1 MAVMPVRRLL
11 LNMSWPMMLSMLIQA
26 LYNLVDSV
34 FVAQLN
40 SAGFEAL
47 SLVYPIQTLM
57 IAVCVG
63 TGVGINALLSRRLG
77 ERRPEDACS
86 VAIHGYLLYFLTWIA
101 FSAVSLFCLRRYMWF
116 FTDDALTAIYGLDYL
131 TIVTVG
137 SLGMCWQFA
146 GERVLQATGNAVGPM
161 LIQGLGAVINLIL
174 DPLFIFGI
182 GPFPRLE
189 VTGAALATIIGQ
201 FAGMAVG
208 LVMVRRNPV
217 LTLRLSGFR
226 PRRKT
231 IGEIYRI
238 GLPAIVMQALATVMS
253 LGMNK
258 ILAVTTE
265 TGVFILGAYFKLQ
278 SFIFMP
284 VYGMNNGLIPV
295 VSFNYGAGSRSR
307 VEGIIRFSLVITVII
322 MAAGTLV
329 LLLFPAPLLGLFDA
343 GADVLSDGIPALR
356 TVALSFLCAGISII
370 LCSAFQAVGCPMHSL
385 VISLLRQVVLL
396 LPVALIL
403 GLLSPGLIWFS
414 FLIAEA
420 ISCAV
425 CLLFYRRI
433 SAKTI
438 AALDHRQSCP
448 NLSEG

>member
-34 FVAQLN
+34 FVAQL
-40 SAGFEAL
+40 SGAGFEAL

-63 TGVGINALLSRRLG
+63 TGVGVNSLLSRRLG
-77 ERRPEDACS
+77 ERRQEDACS
-86 VAIHGYLLYFLTWIA
+86 VAIHGYFLYFLTWVA
-101 FSAVSLFCLRRYMWF
+101 FSAVSLFCLRGYMWF
-116 FTDDALTAIYGLDYL
+116 FTDDPVTAVYGLDYL

-161 LIQGLGAVINLIL
+161 VIQGLGAVINLVL
-174 DPLFIFGI
+174 DPLLIFGI

-189 VTGAALATIIGQ
+189 VVGAALATVIGQ
-201 FAGMAVG
+201 FVGMAVG
-208 LVMVRRNPV
+208 LVMVRRNRV
-217 LTLRLSGFR
+217 LTLHLSGFR
-226 PRRKT
+226 PRKDT

-238 GLPAIVMQALATVMS
+238 GLPAIAMQALTTVMS

-258 ILAVTTE
+258 ILAVCSD

-295 VSFNYGAGSRSR
+295 VSFNYGAGSRKR
-307 VEGIIRFSLVITVII
+307 VEGLIHFSLVITAAI

-329 LLLFPAPLLGLFDA
+329 LLLFPGPLLGLFDA
-343 GADVLSDGIPALR
+343 DAAVLADGIPALR
-356 TVALSFLCAGISII
+356 LVALSFLFAGLSII
-370 LCSAFQAVGCPMHSL
+370 LCSAFQAVGCPIHSL
-385 VISLLRQVVLL
+385 VISLLRQAVIL
-396 LPVALIL
+396 LPVALLL
-403 GLLSPGLIWFS
+403 GMFSPRLVWLS
-414 FLIAEA
+414 FLIAEG
-420 ISCAV
+420 ISCGV
-425 CLLFYRRI
+425 SLLFYRRI
-433 SAKTI
+433 RAKTI
-438 AALDHRQSCP
+438 AALDDR
-448 NLSEG
+448 